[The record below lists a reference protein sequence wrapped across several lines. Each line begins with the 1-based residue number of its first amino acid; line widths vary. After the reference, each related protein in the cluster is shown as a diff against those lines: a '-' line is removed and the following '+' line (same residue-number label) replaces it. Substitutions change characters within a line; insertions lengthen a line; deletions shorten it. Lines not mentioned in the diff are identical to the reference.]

1 MANVDQ
7 FESIFRSSIKER
19 LEYRH
24 IPLASILLITDLE
37 KDAAGRFQKNVQQ
50 YLSVLG
56 EASGRDW
63 FLICGDEFKTTE
75 DLLNLVENYEVDMI
89 CSYRN
94 LHSTAWQF
102 PHSLGAHLDVLIQQT
117 DIPVLVLPH
126 PEAGY
131 VAEHAMCDTME
142 VMVVT
147 DLVAINH
154 DLINYAVRLTHPD
167 GTLFLSH
174 VENEYIFDRYLE
186 AISKIDTIDTESA
199 RMRLGKQLLK
209 EPEDYFLNCKEILGE
224 HGISL
229 DIRSMVCFG
238 NGLKEYRRQIESQ
251 KLDLLIMHAKDEGQ
265 QAMNTVS
272 YPLAVELRQIP
283 LLVV

>member
-19 LEYRH
+19 LEYRL
-24 IPLASILLITDLE
+24 IPIKSVLLITDLE
-37 KDAAGRFQKNVQQ
+37 ENAAKAFQKSVQQ
-50 YLSVLG
+50 FLSVLG
-56 EASGRDW
+56 DASERDC
-63 FLICGDEFKTTE
+63 FLICGQEFKTTE
-75 DLLNLVENYEVDMI
+75 DLLELVGGYELDMI

-94 LHSTAWQF
+94 LHSNAWQF

-126 PEAGY
+126 PKADY
-131 VAEHAMCDTME
+131 IADHAMHDTME

-154 DLINYAVRLTHPD
+154 ELINYAVRLTHPQ

-174 VENEYIFDRYLE
+174 VENKYIFERYIE
-186 AISKIDTIDTESA
+186 AIGKIDTIDTESA
-199 RMRLGKQLLK
+199 RTRLAEQLLK
-209 EPEDYFLNCKEILGE
+209 EPEDYFLTCKEILQE

-229 DIRSMVCFG
+229 DIRSMVRFG
-238 NGLKEYRRQIESQ
+238 NGLQEYRRQIETR
-251 KLDLLIMHAKDEGQ
+251 KLDLLVMHAKDENQ
-265 QAMNTVS
+265 QAMNSVS

>member
-1 MANVDQ
+1 MPNVDQ

-19 LEYRH
+19 LEYRD
-24 IPLASILLITDLE
+24 IPLTSILLITDLE
-37 KDAAGRFQKNVQQ
+37 EKEAREFQKEVQQ
-50 YLSVLG
+50 FLSVLG
-56 EASGRDW
+56 DTSERDW
-63 FLICGDEFKTTE
+63 FLIYGREFTTTE
-75 DLLNLVENYEVDMI
+75 DLLKLVANYELDMI
-89 CSYRN
+89 CTYRN
-94 LHSTAWQF
+94 LHSNAWQF

-126 PEAGY
+126 PKAGY
-131 VAEHAMCDTME
+131 MAEHAMRDTKE

-154 DLINYAVRLTHPD
+154 DLINYAVRLTHPL

-174 VENEYIFDRYLE
+174 VENKYIFERYMQ
-186 AISKIDTIDTESA
+186 AIAKIDSIDTDSA
-199 RMRLGKQLLK
+199 RIRLKEQLLK
-209 EPEDYFLNCKEILGE
+209 EPEDYFLTCKEILAE

-229 DIRSMVCFG
+229 DVRSWVRFG
-238 NGLKEYRRQIESQ
+238 DGLKEYRRQIESR
-251 KLDLLIMHAKDEGQ
+251 KLDLLVMHAKDENQ
-265 QAMNTVS
+265 QAMNNIS

>member
-24 IPLASILLITDLE
+24 IPINSILLITDLE
-37 KDAAGRFQKNVQQ
+37 EKEAKEFQKNVQQ
-50 YLSVLG
+50 FLSVLG
-56 EASGRDW
+56 DASERDC
-63 FLICGDEFKTTE
+63 FLIYGHEYETTE
-75 DLLNLVENYEVDMI
+75 DLLKLVAGYELDMI

-131 VAEHAMCDTME
+131 MAEHAMRDTKE

-154 DLINYAVRLTHPD
+154 DLINYAVRLTHPQ

-174 VENEYIFDRYLE
+174 VENEYIFERYMQ
-186 AISKIDTIDTESA
+186 AISKIESIDTDLA
-199 RMRLGKQLLK
+199 RTHLGEQLLK
-209 EPEDYFLNCKEILGE
+209 EPEDYFLTCKEILAE

-229 DIRSMVCFG
+229 DIRSMVRFG
-238 NGLKEYRRQIESQ
+238 DGLREYRRQIESQ
-251 KLDLLIMHAKDEGQ
+251 KLDLLVMHAEDENQ
-265 QAMNTVS
+265 QAMHSVS

>member
-19 LEYRH
+19 LEYHH
-24 IPLASILLITDLE
+24 IPLNSILLITDLE
-37 KDAAGRFQKNVQQ
+37 ENEAKIFQKSVQKF
-50 YLSVLG
+50 LSVLG
-56 EASGRDW
+56 DASERDC
-63 FLICGDEFKTTE
+63 FLIYGHEFKTTE
-75 DLLNLVENYEVDMI
+75 DLLKLVDGYELDMI

-94 LHSTAWQF
+94 LHSNAWQF

-126 PEAGY
+126 PKAHY
-131 VAEHAMCDTME
+131 IADHAMHDTME

-154 DLINYAVRLTHPD
+154 ELINYAVRLTQPQ

-174 VENEYIFDRYLE
+174 VENKYIFERYID
-186 AISKIDTIDTESA
+186 AIGKIDSIDTNAA
-199 RMRLGKQLLK
+199 RTRLSEQLLK
-209 EPEDYFLNCKEILGE
+209 EPEDYFLTCKEILQE

-229 DIRSMVCFG
+229 DVRSMVRFG
-238 NGLKEYRRQIESQ
+238 DGLQEYRRQIESQ
-251 KLDLLIMHAKDEGQ
+251 KLDLLVMHAKDENQ
-265 QAMNTVS
+265 QAMNSVS

>member
-7 FESIFRSSIKER
+7 FESIFRSAIKER

-24 IPLASILLITDLE
+24 IPIKSVLLITDLE
-37 KDAAGRFQKNVQQ
+37 EQAAIAFQKNVQQ
-50 YLSVLG
+50 FLSVLG
-56 EASGRDW
+56 DVSERDC
-63 FLICGDEFKTTE
+63 FLICGKEFKTTE
-75 DLLNLVENYEVDMI
+75 DLLKLVDRYELDLI
-89 CSYRN
+89 CTYRN
-94 LHSTAWQF
+94 LHSNAWQF

-131 VAEHAMCDTME
+131 MAEHAMHDTME

-154 DLINYAVRLTHPD
+154 KLINYAVRLTHPQ

-174 VENEYIFDRYLE
+174 VENKYIFERYIE
-186 AISKIDTIDTESA
+186 AIGKIDTIDTESA
-199 RMRLGKQLLK
+199 RTRLAEQLLK
-209 EPEDYFLNCKEILGE
+209 EPEDYFLTCKEILQE
-224 HGISL
+224 HGILL
-229 DIRSMVCFG
+229 DIRSMVRFG
-238 NGLKEYRRQIESQ
+238 DGLQEYRRQVETQ
-251 KLDLLIMHAKDEGQ
+251 KLDLLVMHANDENQ
-265 QAMNTVS
+265 QAMNSVS